1 MFKDLKEYKN
11 KRRARSRGR
20 ILKNCNKS
28 IVKNS
33 GQKLLS
39 AVFIIFLTQQ
49 PVPAASVQTDPAIFP
64 DDRLTF
70 SRGVY

>member
-1 MFKDLKEYKN
+1 MFKDLKGYKN
-11 KRRARSRGR
+11 KRRARNRGR

-39 AVFIIFLTQQ
+39 AVFIIFFNS
-49 PVPAASVQTDPAIFP
+49 AACPGCVRTN
-64 DDRLTF
+64 
-70 SRGVY
+70 

>member
-11 KRRARSRGR
+11 KRRARNRGR

-39 AVFIIFLTQQ
+39 AVFIIFFNS
-49 PVPAASVQTDPAIFP
+49 AACPGCVRTN
-64 DDRLTF
+64 
-70 SRGVY
+70 